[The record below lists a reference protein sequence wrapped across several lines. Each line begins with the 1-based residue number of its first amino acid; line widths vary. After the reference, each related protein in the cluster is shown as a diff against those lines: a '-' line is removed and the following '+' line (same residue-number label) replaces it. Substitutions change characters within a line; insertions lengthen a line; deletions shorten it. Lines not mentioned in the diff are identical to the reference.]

1 MRMKLTLALGLLV
14 LAVLNVGVYRKE
26 LFLETAEEVYLEL
39 APLDPRSLMQGDY
52 VRLNYKVLED
62 LYREFDRIRRTR
74 PPRENE
80 LLESGKVV
88 LRLDDRRVAS
98 FRGLWDGG
106 PLAED
111 ERILHYSFHYSG
123 RGGRRVHVVSESFF
137 FEEGQGEAYEEA
149 RYGVFKLG
157 KDGRTIL
164 RALVDENFVRIQ
176 PAAKK

>member
-26 LFLETAEEVYLEL
+26 LFLETAEEVYFEL

-52 VRLNYKVLED
+52 VRLNYKLLGD
-62 LYREFDRIRRTR
+62 LHRDFDRIRSAGEIEI
-74 PPRENE
+74 PDA
-80 LLESGKVV
+80 GKIVV
-88 LRLDDRRVAS
+88 RLDERRIAFFKS
-98 FRGLWDGG
+98 LWDGT

-111 ERILHYSFHYSG
+111 ERLLHYSGSN
-123 RGGRRVHVVSESFF
+123 RWRVHIGSESFF
-137 FEEGQGEAYEEA
+137 FEEGQGEAYEKA

-164 RALVDENFVRIQ
+164 RALADENLVRIQ
-176 PAAKK
+176 PGAKEKTP

>member
-14 LAVLNVGVYRKE
+14 LAVLNFWVYRKE
-26 LFLETAEEVYLEL
+26 LFLQTAEEVYFEL

-52 VRLNYKVLED
+52 VRLNYKLLGD
-62 LYREFDRIRRTR
+62 LHRDFDRIRSAGETEI
-74 PPRENE
+74 P
-80 LLESGKVV
+80 ESGKVI

-98 FRGLWDGG
+98 FKGLWDGG

-111 ERILHYSFHYSG
+111 ERILHYSG
-123 RGGRRVHVVSESFF
+123 RGGRWVHVASDSFF

-164 RALVDENFVRIQ
+164 RTLVDDNFVRIQ

>member
-26 LFLETAEEVYLEL
+26 LFLETAEEVYFEL

-74 PPRENE
+74 NPRENE
-80 LLESGKVV
+80 LPESGKVV

-111 ERILHYSFHYSG
+111 ERILHYSG
-123 RGGRRVHVVSESFF
+123 RGGRRVHVASESFF

-164 RALVDENFVRIQ
+164 RTLVDENFVRIR

>member
-14 LAVLNVGVYRKE
+14 LAVLNFWVYRKE
-26 LFLETAEEVYLEL
+26 LFLQTAEEVYFEL
-39 APLDPRSLMQGDY
+39 SPLDPRSLMQGDY
-52 VRLNYKVLED
+52 VRLNYKVMDD
-62 LYREFDRIRRTR
+62 LYREFDRIRNA
-74 PPRENE
+74 RENE
-80 LLESGKVV
+80 LPESGKVV

-111 ERILHYSFHYSG
+111 ERILHYSG
-123 RGGRRVHVVSESFF
+123 RGGRRVHVASESFL
-137 FEEGQGEAYEEA
+137 FEEGQGETYEEA

-164 RALVDENFVRIQ
+164 RALVDENLVRIQ
-176 PAAKK
+176 PGTKEKAP

>member
-26 LFLETAEEVYLEL
+26 LFLETAEEVYFEL

-52 VRLNYKVLED
+52 VRLNYKLLGD
-62 LYREFDRIRRTR
+62 LHRDFDRIRSAGK
-74 PPRENE
+74 NE
-80 LLESGKVV
+80 IPESGKVI

-111 ERILHYSFHYSG
+111 ERILHYSG
-123 RGGRRVHVVSESFF
+123 RGGIRGGRRVHVASESFF